1 MTLKICMFSSLYAE
15 VDDVPIEIPGKAGAV
30 KLLAYLALQKGQP
43 IPVHRAAS
51 DLWPA
56 TSSEDS
62 LRKAAENLRSIIG
75 SERSRV
81 YSVNGFIRLD
91 CTGAKIDI
99 LEFDERIA
107 SKQRTTAAGG
117 MDLFTGKLL
126 TGFTESWVLQ
136 AQLQYTE
143 KYRKLVEY
151 LYEQAKQANR
161 PEVQATVLRK
171 ALCILPEVQDWWE
184 SLIELQTR
192 IGAHAEALS
201 TFDQYRKYLAAVSA
215 EHRVDIRPRCSSDRL
230 IKMLRTPAQPIE
242 TPSLV
247 HPRIFET
254 VEGAV
259 PAGSPYYVARHEDN
273 AGKAAVAG
281 SVSTLLIKGPGQ
293 TGKTSLLHRLLQDSG
308 QQGAVIYRTAWRS
321 VTASEI
327 KDPAQFY
334 TTQMRGLAK
343 TFNLPPPANTQSHL
357 SPEATFEQYLRDE
370 ILAAHNTRLIWAID
384 DADRLFDVDYREDF
398 FGLLRAL
405 HNERSYDPQDPLQHL
420 TIVLTY
426 STEAHLFIQDLNR
439 SPFNV
444 GVRVELSD
452 FTRNQVT
459 ELNERYE
466 SPLNQDQLERAYSL
480 LNGHPYLT
488 RKLLYS
494 VQVEKNDPEAM
505 LNENPFASRI
515 YLAHLEHLDRAVNG
529 TSQAAQEVKAGLRAI
544 IAGAGCTRQAEAR
557 ILASGIL

>member
-1 MTLKICMFSSLYAE
+1 M
-15 VDDVPIEIPGKAGAV
+15 
-30 KLLAYLALQKGQP
+30 
-43 IPVHRAAS
+43 
-51 DLWPA
+51 
-56 TSSEDS
+56 
-62 LRKAAENLRSIIG
+62 
-75 SERSRV
+75 
-81 YSVNGFIRLD
+81 
-91 CTGAKIDI
+91 
-99 LEFDERIA
+99 
-107 SKQRTTAAGG
+107 
-117 MDLFTGKLL
+117 
-126 TGFTESWVLQ
+126 
-136 AQLQYTE
+136 
-143 KYRKLVEY
+143 
-151 LYEQAKQANR
+151 
-161 PEVQATVLRK
+161 
-171 ALCILPEVQDWWE
+171 LPEVQDWWE

-215 EHRVDIRPRCSSDRL
+215 EHRVDIRPRCTSDRL

-247 HPRIFET
+247 NPRIFET

-273 AGKAAVAG
+273 AGKAAIEG

-293 TGKTSLLHRLLQDSG
+293 TGKTSLLHRLLQASS

-343 TFNLPPPANTQSHL
+343 TFNLPPPANNQSHL
-357 SPEATFEQYLRDE
+357 SPEATFEQYLRDQ
-370 ILAAHNTRLIWAID
+370 ILAEHNKRLIWAID

-405 HNERSYDPQDPLQHL
+405 HNERAFDPQDPLQHL

-515 YLAHLEHLDRAVNG
+515 YLAHLEHLDRTVNG

-557 ILASGIL
+557 ILASGIARTSPSGGIEFRCALYRRYFSGALT